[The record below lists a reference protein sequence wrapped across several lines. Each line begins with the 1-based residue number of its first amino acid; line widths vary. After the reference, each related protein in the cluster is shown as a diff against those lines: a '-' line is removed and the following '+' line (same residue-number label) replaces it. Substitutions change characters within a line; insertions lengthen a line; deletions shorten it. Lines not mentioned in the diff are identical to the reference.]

1 MEIED
6 EIPNLSFDTKLQK
19 QFETPQEKKRLSYA
33 KDCRNSYGE
42 SRAQSR
48 FSIRRN
54 KANSNRKLRRA
65 AVQVLQVETKSND
78 LESSDLLQKTVR
90 KFTRLKWRKCADVS
104 LGEWVKNRFEYR
116 QRMFRARL
124 KRQAK
129 REEDK

>member
-1 MEIED
+1 MIKDENESLSLEIKLEV
-6 EIPNLSFDTKLQK
+6 DTRFK
-19 QFETPQEKKRLSYA
+19 TPQEKKRLSYA

-54 KANSNRKLRRA
+54 KANSNHKLRRA
-65 AVQVLQVETKSND
+65 AVQVLQVETKSSD

-90 KFTRLKWRKCADVS
+90 KFTRLKWRKCADVP

-124 KRQAK
+124 KR
-129 REEDK
+129 